1 MDLTAVPGLA
11 QTGKGWSVR
20 DVWAR
25 RDAGEVAAA
34 SPAWPVPALQPHDSA
49 FVVFTPLA
57 G

>member
-34 SPAWPVPALQPHDSA
+34 SPDWPVPALQPHDSA